1 MTTLSQVTFPATRSH
16 LHQFIESVV
25 GSAKEQ
31 AFGDQK
37 IGLIRLAVEEALVN
51 VFKYAYPK
59 AAGDVVL
66 RCLLD
71 DRERFIIEIEDSGAP
86 FNVLTVSEPILAV
99 PLSERKIG
107 GLGIHLI
114 RQFTDEVEYRRD
126 GGKNL
131 LRLIVGKASEKS
143 SLPS

>member
-1 MTTLSQVTFPATRSH
+1 VTTLSQVNFPATRSH
-16 LHQFIESVV
+16 LNQFIESVV
-25 GSAKEQ
+25 GSAKDQ
-31 AFGDQK
+31 AFDEQK

-51 VFKYAYPK
+51 VFNYAYPE
-59 AAGDVVL
+59 AVGEVVL

-114 RQFTDEVEYRRD
+114 RQFTDDVEYRRE

-131 LRLIVGKASEKS
+131 LRLIVEKAE
-143 SLPS
+143 

>member
-1 MTTLSQVTFPATRSH
+1 MTTLSQVNFPATRSH
-16 LHQFIESVV
+16 LNQFIESVV
-25 GSAKEQ
+25 GSAKDQ
-31 AFGDQK
+31 AFDEQK

-51 VFKYAYPK
+51 VFNYAYPE
-59 AAGDVVL
+59 AVGEVVL

-114 RQFTDEVEYRRD
+114 RQFTDDVEYRRE

-131 LRLIVGKASEKS
+131 LRLIVGKAE
-143 SLPS
+143 

>member
-1 MTTLSQVTFPATRSH
+1 MTTLSQVTFPATRNH
-16 LHQFIESVV
+16 LHQFIDSVV
-25 GSAKEQ
+25 GSAVEQ
-31 AFGDQK
+31 AFDDRK

-51 VFKYAYPK
+51 IFKYAYPD
-59 AAGDVVL
+59 AVGDVVL

-114 RQFTDEVEYRRD
+114 RQFTDDVEYRRD

-131 LRLIVGKASEKS
+131 LRLIVGKNSEKS

>member
-1 MTTLSQVTFPATRSH
+1 MTILSQVNFPATRNH
-16 LHQFIESVV
+16 LQQFIDSVV

-31 AFGDQK
+31 AYDDQK

-51 VFKYAYPK
+51 IFKYAYPE
-59 AAGDVVL
+59 AVGDVVL

-71 DRERFIIEIEDSGAP
+71 DRERFVIEIEDSGAP

-114 RQFTDEVEYRRD
+114 RQFTDEVEYRR
-126 GGKNL
+126 
-131 LRLIVGKASEKS
+131 E
-143 SLPS
+143 

>member
-1 MTTLSQVTFPATRSH
+1 MTILSQVNFPATRNH
-16 LHQFIESVV
+16 LQQFIDSVV

-31 AFGDQK
+31 AYDDQK

-51 VFKYAYPK
+51 IFKYAYPE
-59 AAGDVVL
+59 AVGDVVL

-71 DRERFIIEIEDSGAP
+71 DRERFVIEIEDSGAP

-114 RQFTDEVEYRRD
+114 RQFTDEVEYRRE

-131 LRLIVGKASEKS
+131 LRLIVEKGA
-143 SLPS
+143 

>member
-1 MTTLSQVTFPATRSH
+1 MTTLSQVNFPATRSH
-16 LHQFIESVV
+16 LNQFIESVV
-25 GSAKEQ
+25 GSAKDQ
-31 AFGDQK
+31 AFDEQK

-51 VFKYAYPK
+51 VFNYAYPE
-59 AAGDVVL
+59 AVGEVVL

-114 RQFTDEVEYRRD
+114 RQFTDDVEYRRE

-131 LRLIVGKASEKS
+131 LRLIVEKAE
-143 SLPS
+143 

>member
-1 MTTLSQVTFPATRSH
+1 MTTLSQVNFPATRSH
-16 LHQFIESVV
+16 LNQFIESVV
-25 GSAKEQ
+25 GSAKDQ
-31 AFGDQK
+31 AFDEQK

-71 DRERFIIEIEDSGAP
+71 DRERFVIEIEDSGAP

-131 LRLIVGKASEKS
+131 LRLIVEKAE
-143 SLPS
+143 